1 MKRPSQL
8 RFFFVMAALLLLSA
22 ACAGRSDPLTMC
34 VQHETLQTHIHVTFV
49 PILDRQPRSLPA
61 NIGITPECMRPL
73 HTHESDFGIHIES
86 PGGEVWTMGDFF
98 RVWGDDSLYQGLE
111 TTSIS
116 VNGER
121 YEDDYRDIVLKDGM
135 RVIIDFKS

>member
-1 MKRPSQL
+1 
-8 RFFFVMAALLLLSA
+8 MAALLLLLA
-22 ACAGRSDPLTMC
+22 ACTSRPDPLTMC
-34 VQHETLQTHIHVTFV
+34 VQHETLQSHIHVTFV
-49 PILDRQPRSLPA
+49 PILDRSPRQLPA
-61 NIGITPECMRPL
+61 DIGITPDCMRPL
-73 HTHESDFGIHIES
+73 HTHATDFRIHIES
-86 PGGEVWTMGDFF
+86 PGGEVWIMGDFL